1 MSYASSSLFMYFF
14 TQGNSSS
21 IASRNIYFNFPTGLC
36 MMEPYAFHCPGTDAF
51 VQRTICFQQIEYQPR
66 HLSNTWISD
75 ELAMMIVIWS
85 FFLLTIKELMNVEQL
100 IIRGSN
106 PKTSNNTTYY
116 IRISCII
123 KEMLLRSKIAYR
135 IKWTLERIGVSTPV
149 FWHRLTKETEL
160 HRQSV
165 ESKISTFRLTVWIGV
180 FHRGRTH
187 IINEWRFSCEKY
199 GCAFHHREPSVFCMS
214 W

>member
-1 MSYASSSLFMYFF
+1 
-14 TQGNSSS
+14 
-21 IASRNIYFNFPTGLC
+21 
-36 MMEPYAFHCPGTDAF
+36 
-51 VQRTICFQQIEYQPR
+51 
-66 HLSNTWISD
+66 
-75 ELAMMIVIWS
+75 
-85 FFLLTIKELMNVEQL
+85 MNVEQL

-135 IKWTLERIGVSTPV
+135 IKWTLDRIGVSTPV
-149 FWHRLTKETEL
+149 FWHRLTKETKL

-187 IINEWRFSCEKY
+187 NKRVEVFMWEIWLRIPSQRTICVLYVIINLIKVKRTSIVVVV
-199 GCAFHHREPSVFCMS
+199 ALTMLFCVRRNVLGSRGNMF
-214 W
+214 